1 MDHFRNPRNV
11 GPLADPDVEGL
22 AGIPFQGNFMK
33 LQANLDGPRMTDVT
47 FQCHGCGP
55 TIAAGSMATT
65 LLTGRSVHECG
76 SLDEAT
82 LDDALGGVPPH
93 KHHSLELTIQAVRA
107 LLSVAAR
114 ETTSGAEADRTAC
127 SRNGG

>member
-1 MDHFRNPRNV
+1 
-11 GPLADPDVEGL
+11 
-22 AGIPFQGNFMK
+22 MK
-33 LQANLDGPRMTDVT
+33 LQANLDGPIMTDVA

-55 TIAAGSMATT
+55 TIAAGSVATT
-65 LLTGRSVHECG
+65 LLTGRSVYECE

-107 LLSVAAR
+107 LLSAAK
-114 ETTSGAEADRTAC
+114 EKAAGGA
-127 SRNGG
+127 